1 MRHLGHPVCDHFYP
15 SKANGGNWVTVEC
28 CSTDNNTK
36 WGANNSPVDVNFSH
50 PACYLMCSC
59 NK

>member
-1 MRHLGHPVCDHFYP
+1 MCQHFYP
-15 SKANGGNWVTVEC
+15 AKANGGNWVTVEC

-36 WGANNSPVDVNFSH
+36 WGANSGAPDGAFTH

-59 NK
+59 NN